1 MYRLLK
7 SEIEYFII
15 PLIIVAIIPLCFTLA
30 ALNDLKAFTEIYFL
44 KKYFW
49 ASVIGL
55 GIYGLVF
62 MVWSIKKKELRERVH
77 ALIPLSVKSI
87 SISRWLFGII
97 PFVLVGFYIELNRGV
112 LPSEQIV
119 FISRI
124 NGQLGIM
131 FIALVGIDLI
141 INSWHALSAKRY
153 DKRIVYIVLIAIVV
167 ALLSF
172 GVVNSVTTGILKP
185 LSFGDGEIYFFFWG
199 IILSVADAV
208 IFTKRKLF
216 LS

>member
-1 MYRLLK
+1 MYKLFK
-7 SEIEYFII
+7 SEIEYFIL
-15 PLIIVAIIPLCFTLA
+15 PVIIVVMLPLSFTFV
-30 ALNDLKAFTEIYFL
+30 ALNDVKVFTEIYFL

-49 ASVIGL
+49 STVIGL

-62 MVWSIKKKELRERVH
+62 IVWSIKKKELRERAH
-77 ALIPLSVKSI
+77 ALIPMSVKSI

-97 PFVLVGFYIELNRGV
+97 PFVFVGFYIELLRRV

-124 NGQLGIM
+124 NGQLGMM

-141 INSWHALSAKRY
+141 INSWYALGAKIY
-153 DKRIVYIVLIAIVV
+153 DKRIVYIVLITIVV
-167 ALLSF
+167 LLLSF
-172 GVVNSVTTGILKP
+172 GVVYSVTNALLKP
-185 LSFGDGEIYFFFWG
+185 LSFGDGEIYFFLWG
-199 IILSVADAV
+199 IILSITDAFV
-208 IFTKRKLF
+208 FTKRKTF